1 MSAGRTVRPLSFL
14 SCLTLA
20 DGHPAVDQT
29 DVFPSCRIKVSAHG
43 FEWFLYNRT
52 AAYDHILSQ
61 MQAKAPPV
69 SGGSGPRRYFSRT
82 SGLEGKSRTLPG
94 AIVS

>member
-1 MSAGRTVRPLSFL
+1 MDAL
-14 SCLTLA
+14 
-20 DGHPAVDQT
+20 AVDQT
-29 DVFPSCRIKVSAHG
+29 DAFPSCRIKVSAQG

-69 SGGSGPRRYFSRT
+69 PGESGPRRYSSRA
-82 SGLEGKSRTLPG
+82 SGLEGKSSTLS
-94 AIVS
+94 AVTLS